1 MNTQIKLT
9 HRIITALGL
18 IMTGLISCNKLVTV
32 SPTANI
38 STAIAYSDST
48 TTEANVNGI
57 YYQLQQA
64 GVMYTSTYYSTYP
77 LLSDEAGVG
86 SATNA
91 FMLEFASN
99 LITTS
104 NTNVSSL
111 WSNNL
116 KTIYQA
122 NSVLENVKNLS
133 FLSTAKKNQFMGEAR
148 FLRAYCY
155 FILTSYFGKVPLAT
169 TSDYKVNDALSRI
182 DTATIY
188 QFVISELRA
197 ADSLLPSGYAAFNSA
212 RIRACREAAEALLAR
227 VYLYKGDWA
236 NAELYATEV
245 INSPLFTLQ
254 TALSNIWTPNSP
266 ESIWEIW
273 ASSTS
278 YAYQNFTA
286 QSLLPMNASSTLLPS
301 VVPSSR
307 LVASFEAGDARKTNY
322 LSYQAAGNYYYVYKY
337 RDRTTGTDQP
347 KILRLA
353 EMYLVRAEARAWQN
367 NLTGAAADINL
378 IRNRAG
384 LPNTTASAQPDLLM
398 AVMQERY
405 VELCFE
411 GFRWLDLKRTG
422 TVDAVMGAYRPASW
436 KPTAKL
442 LPVPATE
449 LGANPNLLPQNAGY

>member
-1 MNTQIKLT
+1 MT
-9 HRIITALGL
+9 HRIITLLGL
-18 IMTGLISCNKLVTV
+18 IMTGLISCKKLVTV

-64 GVMYTSTYYSTYP
+64 GTLYTGSYYTTYP
-77 LLSDEAGVG
+77 LLSDEAAVG

-91 FMLEFASN
+91 FILEFASN
-99 LITTS
+99 MVSTS
-104 NTNVSSL
+104 NTNVTSL
-111 WSNNL
+111 WTNNY
-116 KTIYQA
+116 KVIYQA
-122 NSVLENVKNLS
+122 NSVLENVANLS

-148 FLRAYCY
+148 FLRAWCY
-155 FILTSYFGKVPLAT
+155 FSLTSYFGKVPLAT
-169 TSDYKVNDALSRI
+169 GSDYKVNDALSRV

-188 QFVISELRA
+188 QFVLSELHA
-197 ADSLLPSGYAAFNSA
+197 ADSLLPSGYAAFGNA

-227 VYLYKGDWA
+227 VYLCNGDWV
-236 NAELYATEV
+236 NAESYATKV

-254 TALSNIWTPNSP
+254 TVLSNIWTPNSP
-266 ESIWEIW
+266 ESIWELW
-273 ASSTS
+273 ASSSS
-278 YAYQNFTA
+278 YAYENFTA
-286 QSLLPMNASSTLLPS
+286 QSLLPLTASSVFLPS
-301 VVPSSR
+301 VIPSSR
-307 LVASFEAGDARKTNY
+307 LVGSFEAGDARKTNY
-322 LSYQAAGNYYYVYKY
+322 LSYQAPGNYYYVYKY
-337 RDRTTGTDQP
+337 RDLNTGTDQA
-347 KILRLA
+347 KLLRLA
-353 EMYLVRAEARAWQN
+353 EMYLVRAEARVRQN
-367 NLTGAAADINL
+367 NLTDATADINK

-384 LPNTTASAQPDLLM
+384 LSNTTASTQPDLLA

-422 TVDAVMGAYRPASW
+422 MVDAVMGAYRPASW

-442 LPVPATE
+442 LPIPGTE

>member
-1 MNTQIKLT
+1 MNTYIKLT
-9 HRIITALGL
+9 HRIIATLGL
-18 IMTGLISCNKLVTV
+18 VITGLVSCKKLVTV

-64 GVMYTSTYYSTYP
+64 GVMYNYIYFSTYP
-77 LLSDEAGVG
+77 LLSDEADIG

-91 FMLEFASN
+91 FILEFSSN
-99 LITTS
+99 QITTS

-122 NSVLENVKNLS
+122 NSVLENVGNLS
-133 FLSTAKKNQFMGEAR
+133 FLSIAKKNQFMGEAR
-148 FLRAYCY
+148 FVRAYCY
-155 FILTSYFGKVPLAT
+155 FILTSYFGKIPLAT
-169 TSDYKVNDALSRI
+169 TSDYKVNDALSRS
-182 DTATIY
+182 DTSVLY
-188 QFVISELRA
+188 DFVINELRA
-197 ADSLLPSGYAAFNSA
+197 ADSLLPSGYTAFGNA
-212 RIRACREAAEALLAR
+212 RIRACREAAEGLLAR
-227 VYLYKGDWA
+227 VYLSKGDWT
-236 NAELYATEV
+236 NAELYATKV

-254 TALSNIWTPNSP
+254 TTLSNIWTVNSP

-278 YAYQNFTA
+278 YAYENFTA
-286 QSLLPMNASSTLLPS
+286 QSLLPVNTSSPLLPS
-301 VVPSSR
+301 VIPSAR
-307 LVASFEAGDARKTNY
+307 LVGSFEAGDARKTNY
-322 LSYQAAGNYYYVYKY
+322 LSYQAAGDYYYVYKY
-337 RDRTTGTDQP
+337 RDRITGSDQP

-353 EMYLVRAEARAWQN
+353 EMYLIRAEARARQN
-367 NLTGAAADINL
+367 SLTDAAADIDM

-384 LPNTTASAQPDLLM
+384 LSNTTASTQSDLLS
-398 AVMQERY
+398 AIMQERY

-422 TVDAVMGAYRPASW
+422 MADAVMGAYRPATW
-436 KPTAKL
+436 KPAAKL

-449 LGANPNLLPQNAGY
+449 LGANPNLLPQNNGY

>member
-1 MNTQIKLT
+1 
-9 HRIITALGL
+9 
-18 IMTGLISCNKLVTV
+18 MTVMISCKKLVTV
-32 SPTANI
+32 SPVANI

-48 TTEANVNGI
+48 NTEANVNGI

-64 GVMYTSTYYSTYP
+64 GIMYTSTYFSTYP
-77 LLSDEAGVG
+77 LLSDEAGIG

-91 FMLEFASN
+91 FILEFSSN

-104 NTNVSSL
+104 NTNVTSL
-111 WSNNL
+111 WSNNF

-122 NSVLENVKNLS
+122 NSVLENVKDLS

-148 FLRAYCY
+148 FIRAYCY
-155 FILTSYFGKVPLAT
+155 FILTSYFGKAPLAT
-169 TSDYKVNDALSRI
+169 SSDYKVNDALSRS
-182 DTATIY
+182 DTSVIY
-188 QFVISELRA
+188 NFVIDELRA
-197 ADSLLPSGYAAFNSA
+197 ADSLLPSGYAAFGNA
-212 RIRACREAAEALLAR
+212 RIRACREAAEGLLAR
-227 VYLYKGDWA
+227 VYLSKGDWA
-236 NAELYATEV
+236 NAESYATKV

-254 TALSNIWTPNSP
+254 TILSNIWTANSP

-286 QSLLPMNASSTLLPS
+286 QSLLPVDASSSFLPS
-301 VVPSSR
+301 VIPSAK
-307 LVASFEAGDARKTNY
+307 LVGSFEAGDARKTNY

-337 RDRTTGTDQP
+337 RDRNTGTDQP

-353 EMYLVRAEARAWQN
+353 EMYLIRAEARAWQN
-367 NLTGAAADINL
+367 NLSDAAADIDM

-384 LPNTTASAQPDLLM
+384 LSNTTASTQPDLLS
-398 AVMQERY
+398 AIMQERY
-405 VELCFE
+405 LELCFE

-422 TVDAVMGAYRPASW
+422 MADAVMGVYRPTTW
-436 KPTAKL
+436 KPAAKL

-449 LGANPNLLPQNAGY
+449 LGANPNLLPQNTGY